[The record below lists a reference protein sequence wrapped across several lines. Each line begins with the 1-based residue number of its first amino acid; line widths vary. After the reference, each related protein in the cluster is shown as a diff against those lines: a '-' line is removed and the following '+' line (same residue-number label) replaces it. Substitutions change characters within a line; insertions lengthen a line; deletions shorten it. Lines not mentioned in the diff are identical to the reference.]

1 MHMLLLSIFIAIAS
15 SSDLRPTTTVTT
27 SSVLGVVVY
36 VQQLIPLVRLGGEEG
51 LVLLWPKYPILRT
64 LGICVQSLIL
74 SYINRKKG

>member
-15 SSDLRPTTTVTT
+15 SSDLRPTTTVT
-27 SSVLGVVVY
+27 SSMLVVVVY
-36 VQQLIPLVRLGGEEG
+36 VQQLVTLVRLGGEEG